1 MVGDPTTIRDEASH
15 NGHRE
20 GEGVGMPPPDDADVG
35 LRSALGGIVS
45 GLTSRVSGAGRA
57 VAESVGGQFSKAL
70 TADLDDRDP
79 DYIRANLP
87 ALWLATSIW
96 FRGEVRNLG
105 NIPEEGPVLLVGNHS
120 GGNLTPDTHLLTLA
134 FYAYFGVERAFYQ
147 LAHNLV
153 LASPVGPI
161 LRRYGTVA
169 ASHDHAHEALQQ
181 GAALLVYPGGDWE
194 VHRSIVDRGKV
205 DFAGRRGFVRLA
217 LNEGVP
223 IVPVVSAGGQETAI
237 FLSRGDWLARLLQLD
252 KTLRLKV
259 LPISLAP
266 PWGLNIGDFFGHF
279 PLPAKLTVEV
289 LPPID
294 LEEQF
299 GPDPDV
305 DEIFEHIT
313 RTMQET
319 LDALYAERRFP
330 VIG

>member
-1 MVGDPTTIRDEASH
+1 MGDPTTIRDEASR

-20 GEGVGMPPPDDADVG
+20 GDDIGLPPSEEADIG
-35 LRSALGGIVS
+35 ITDALGGIAS
-45 GLTSRVSGAGRA
+45 GLTSRLSGAGR
-57 VAESVGGQFSKAL
+57 VLAESVGGQFSKAL

-87 ALWLATSIW
+87 ALWLATSLW

-105 NIPEEGPVLLVGNHS
+105 NIPEDKPVLLVGNHS

-169 ASHDHAHEALQQ
+169 ASHEHAQQALRQ

-194 VHRSIVDRGKV
+194 VHRTSLDRAKV
-205 DFAGRRGFVRLA
+205 DFAGRKGFVRLA
-217 LNEGVP
+217 LNEGVQ

-266 PWGLNIGDFFGHF
+266 PWGLNIGDFFGHL

-305 DEIFEHIT
+305 DEIYEHVT

>member
-1 MVGDPTTIRDEASH
+1 MGDPTTIRDEASR

-20 GEGVGMPPPDDADVG
+20 GDDVG
-35 LRSALGGIVS
+35 LPPPEEAGVGISDALGGIAS
-45 GLTSRVSGAGRA
+45 GLTSRLSGAGRA
-57 VAESVGGQFSKAL
+57 VAESVGGQFSRAL

-105 NIPEEGPVLLVGNHS
+105 NIPEDRPVLLVGNHS
-120 GGNLTPDTHLLTLA
+120 GGNLTPDTHLFTLA

-169 ASHDHAHEALQQ
+169 ASHEHAQQALRQ

-194 VHRSIVDRGKV
+194 VHRSSLDRAKV
-205 DFAGRRGFVRLA
+205 DFNGRRGFVRLA

-237 FLSRGDWLARLLQLD
+237 FLSRGDWLARLLRLD
-252 KTLRLKV
+252 KTMRLKV

-289 LPPID
+289 LPPIE

-305 DEIFEHIT
+305 DEIYEHVT